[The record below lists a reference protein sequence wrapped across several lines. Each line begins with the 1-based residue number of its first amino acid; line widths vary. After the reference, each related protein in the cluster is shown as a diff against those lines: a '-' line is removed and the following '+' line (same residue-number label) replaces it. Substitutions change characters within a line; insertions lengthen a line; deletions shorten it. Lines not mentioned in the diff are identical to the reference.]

1 MYNSQDG
8 AICQSCGNMTLVQ
21 EISQSKKSGIVYA
34 ALGWVFFAV
43 SLLFIPLLFGT
54 AALAMGF
61 MTYHE
66 RNVVHGVILMFCA
79 AVSTVLGSL
88 FSFIVAGT
96 MFI

>member
-8 AICQSCGNMTLVQ
+8 AICQSCGNITLVQ
-21 EISQSKKSGIVYA
+21 EISENKKSGIVYA
-34 ALGWVFFAV
+34 ALGWVFFTV

-66 RNVVHGVILMFCA
+66 RNVVHGVILMFLS
-79 AVSTVLGSL
+79 AVSIVLGSL